1 MNPTQ
6 LFKVAPCPMYV
17 CCVLWLGLSR
27 TSKQNVLSF
36 IILILLAELTN
47 QKRGICRHRILY
59 SLRLGPQFPND
70 GKILKPKV
78 GLGSDQIK
86 IDLREVFMKNITLL

>member
-17 CCVLWLGLSR
+17 CCVSWLGLSH

-47 QKRGICRHRILY
+47 QKRGIFRHRILY

-86 IDLREVFMKNITLL
+86 IDLKEVFMKNITLL